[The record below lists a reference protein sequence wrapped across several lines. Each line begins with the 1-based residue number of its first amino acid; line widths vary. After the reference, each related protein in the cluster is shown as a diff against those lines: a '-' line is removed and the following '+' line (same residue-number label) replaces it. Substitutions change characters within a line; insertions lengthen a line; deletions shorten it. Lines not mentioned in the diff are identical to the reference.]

1 MLLRIIRDFCIFAI
15 LKKRIFFI
23 NSIIAAA
30 SMIIVMQSCDDS
42 KKGECG
48 QVNISQS
55 GGDDSHNNGQNCMS
69 CHVSGGT
76 GEGCFVV
83 AGSVYNSA
91 GSSPMGSG
99 TIKLYTGPNG
109 TGTVA
114 AEIAVDSK
122 GNFYTT
128 ESVNFGSTGLYPSYT
143 TSTGQTKYM
152 GSFTGNGQCNSCHGV
167 VTGKITAP

>member
-1 MLLRIIRDFCIFAI
+1 M
-15 LKKRIFFI
+15 KMKSKRIFI
-23 NSIIAAA
+23 GSLIAAA

-91 GSSPMGSG
+91 GNSPQGSG
-99 TIKLYTGPNG
+99 VIRLYTGPNG
-109 TGTVA
+109 TGTIA
-114 AEIAVDSK
+114 AELPGDSK

-143 TSTGQTKYM
+143 NNVGQTKYM

-167 VTGKITAP
+167 VTGKITSP